1 MNSVV
6 LIGRLTKDVDLRY
19 SNNNTAV
26 GRFSLAVDRHD
37 KDKNCDFI
45 NCIAFGKSAEN
56 LEKYVKK
63 GNKVAISGRIQTGSY
78 TNKEGKQVYTTDIV
92 AERVEFI
99 ENKKQEEPSGYF
111 NDNEEKLPF

>member
-6 LIGRLTKDVDLRY
+6 LIGRLTKDVDIRY
-19 SNNNTAV
+19 SNSQTAV

-63 GNKVAISGRIQTGSY
+63 GNKAAISGRIQTGSY
-78 TNKEGKQVYTTDIV
+78 TNKDGKTVYTTDVV

-99 ENKKQEEPSGYF
+99 ESKKQEESCF

>member
-1 MNSVV
+1 M
-6 LIGRLTKDVDLRY
+6 
-19 SNNNTAV
+19 
-26 GRFSLAVDRHD
+26 AVDRHD

-45 NCIAFGKSAEN
+45 SCIAFGKSAE
-56 LEKYVKK
+56 LLDKYVKK

-78 TNKEGKQVYTTDIV
+78 TNKDGKTVYTTDVV

-99 ENKKQEEPSGYF
+99 ESKKQEESCF